1 MSNAP
6 LQNTQAHSGRIKT
19 MPTRDDV
26 KTAVPARP
34 AAQAPQTADICLR
47 CGVPELRA
55 RTRSLFHR
63 LFSLVVYTCD
73 RCDYRQTR
81 LQFSMLTLLS
91 LTVAGLLIA
100 GVTYLVKI
108 ATHPHIEETSLSTP
122 DALARA
128 RSSAGSLS
136 DYELMMLKKPRT
148 TLDNAAI
155 VKLWKASVG
164 AEVIIQ
170 MIRTSNPDYDMS
182 SNGIIQLKQSGVDEN
197 IILTMIDAS
206 YNHAR

>member
-1 MSNAP
+1 
-6 LQNTQAHSGRIKT
+6 
-19 MPTRDDV
+19 MPTRDNL
-26 KTAVPARP
+26 KTAFPTRP
-34 AAQAPQTADICLR
+34 AAHAPQPADICLR
-47 CGVPELRA
+47 CGVPELRG
-55 RTRSLFHR
+55 RSRSLFHR

-81 LQFSMLTLLS
+81 LQFSMLTLLA
-91 LTVAGLLIA
+91 LVAAVLVSA
-100 GVTYLVKI
+100 GAVYLVRLAKH
-108 ATHPHIEETSLSTP
+108 ARSDETSLSTP

-128 RSSAGSLS
+128 QRSAGSLS

-155 VKLWKASVG
+155 VRLWKASVG

-170 MIRTSNPDYDMS
+170 MIRTSNPDYDTS
-182 SNGIIQLKQSGVDEN
+182 SNGIIELKQAGVDEN

>member
-1 MSNAP
+1 MSHAP
-6 LQNTQAHSGRIKT
+6 LQNARAHSGRIKT

-26 KTAVPARP
+26 KTVPNRP
-34 AAQAPQTADICLR
+34 GAHVPQPVDICLR
-47 CGVPELRA
+47 CGVPELRS
-55 RTRSLFHR
+55 RPRSLFHR

-81 LQFSMLTLLS
+81 LQFSILTLLP
-91 LTVAGLLIA
+91 LIVIGLLA
-100 GVTYLVKI
+100 GGVTYLVRLD
-108 ATHPHIEETSLSTP
+108 ARAHTDEASLSTP

-128 RSSAGSLS
+128 RNSAGSLS
-136 DYELMMLKKPRT
+136 DYELMMIKKPRT

-155 VKLWKASVG
+155 VKLWKANVG

-170 MIRTSNPDYDMS
+170 MIRTSNPDYDTS
-182 SNGIIQLKQSGVDEN
+182 SNGIIQLKQSGVEEN
-197 IILTMIDAS
+197 VILTMIDAS